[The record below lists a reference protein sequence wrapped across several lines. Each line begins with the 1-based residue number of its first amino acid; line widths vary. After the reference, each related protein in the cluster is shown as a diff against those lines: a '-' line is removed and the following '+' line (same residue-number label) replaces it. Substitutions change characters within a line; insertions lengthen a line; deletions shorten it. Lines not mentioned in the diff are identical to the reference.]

1 MPTWCPPRTS
11 GCRAAGWS
19 SAGASDRSPVS
30 GGRAPR
36 RPDCAAAPGLG
47 PLFRVDDSA
56 VAGGGPASPPTRLAP
71 PPGARN
77 FFSPPRETGAGHG
90 EQTPRPVGWTGCR
103 SLSSRA
109 AAGMHPEGNRL
120 YRASPLD
127 AGRPGSQTRGLTI
140 AAGGVTWK
148 SRLERRPEG
157 RGFVRVRSLRTQ
169 QRAESQCQ
177 VIPRAG
183 SSGSWLGF
191 LWLIDIES
199 VSSRFSALIKSSTE
213 SLILA
218 QDERWRRA

>member
-1 MPTWCPPRTS
+1 MPTPSPPRTP
-11 GCRAAGWS
+11 GCRAAGWF

-36 RPDCAAAPGLG
+36 RPDCAAAAGLG

-56 VAGGGPASPPTRLAP
+56 VAGRCPASPPTGLTP

-77 FFSPPRETGAGHG
+77 FFSAPGETGAGHG

-127 AGRPGSQTRGLTI
+127 ARRPGSQTRGLTI

-177 VIPRAG
+177 VVTPCQNLWFR
-183 SSGSWLGF
+183 LGF

-199 VSSRFSALIKSSTE
+199 VSALGSRP
-213 SLILA
+213 
-218 QDERWRRA
+218 